1 MTVEHSALTGS
12 DLHEP
17 KAIASANSG
26 ELYVADGAG
35 SGAFTAGLNK
45 AYLNVQVTDIST
57 AASFWVVSPVAGTI
71 TKIYSVIN
79 GAIITADAVLTAEIG
94 GTLVTDSTVTID
106 QGTSAAGIVDS
117 ATPSAANTVTA
128 GQAIE
133 IITNGG
139 SANTITADVTLEIT
153 KS

>member
-17 KAIASANSG
+17 KGIASANSG

-35 SGAFTAGLNK
+35 SGAFTEGLNK
-45 AYLNVQVTDIST
+45 VYLNVQVTDIST

-79 GAIITADAVLTAEIG
+79 GAIITADAILTAEIG

-133 IITNGG
+133 IITDGA
-139 SANTITADVTLEIT
+139 SANTVTADVTLEIT